1 MKKIVFFIIISV
13 SILFLYGNKFDNI
26 KDLFNND
33 INDVYTNKV
42 ILNEGEINNFQY
54 INIGDSE
61 ESVISSNPVL
71 SQRHLA

>member
-42 ILNEGEINNFQY
+42 I
-54 INIGDSE
+54 
-61 ESVISSNPVL
+61 VKRV
-71 SQRHLA
+71 